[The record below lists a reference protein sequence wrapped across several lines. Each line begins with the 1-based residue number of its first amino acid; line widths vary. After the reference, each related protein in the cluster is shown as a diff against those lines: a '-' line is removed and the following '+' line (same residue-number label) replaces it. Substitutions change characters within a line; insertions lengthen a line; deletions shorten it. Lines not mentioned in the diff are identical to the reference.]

1 MAAAVANGMATED
14 LVAGFH
20 RVAEHT
26 AAGFVGEPSTDPLA
40 RMTAALCSQWR
51 HADLCQWDGGPL
63 YPAGRYSWYAQG
75 NAVSFHY
82 SYSLTCDHARLA
94 ELEQCG
100 DATEGAIYRA
110 LRQELG
116 GYLHPAEA
124 LPREYHLGGA
134 NYTHSILHYGR
145 VLREGLD
152 RYAERTAQLLEEAD
166 PADHAFYRAMLRL
179 IDGLRVAHGRSIAHL
194 QAQQPRDEAAARNRE
209 LLLAA
214 LGRVP
219 WRPART
225 FYEGLVALNWLYYL
239 DGCDS
244 LGRFDQDLGALYEA
258 DLEAG
263 RLDAE
268 TGVTLVRALWRN
280 ADANDGWNVA
290 LGGTDASGRCA
301 ANALTE
307 ASLRAGVGLRRPNL
321 ALRVTAD
328 LPGPV
333 REAALDCLASGNGL
347 PALYHEDG
355 YGRAIDA
362 FGLDLRPEDRAEWAF
377 GGCTELMVHG
387 RSNVGSLDA
396 GLNLPAIL
404 AETLQAHLATA
415 SSCADLW
422 AALQR
427 AISGHVA
434 ALTAGVNAAQALHAR
449 WQPQPLRSLL
459 IDDCLDAGREYN
471 AGGARY
477 NWSVINVGGLAN
489 VADSL
494 AVLERLV
501 FEEQALTGAAFLDA
515 LERDWEGSEELRQRA
530 QRVTRYGNDEPRVD
544 QIAREVAEHV
554 FRAFG
559 RHTPWRGGWFLPA
572 CLMFVTYAAAGTP
585 VMATPDGRRAG
596 EPIADSI
603 GPVAGRDRSGPT
615 AMLRSVA
622 GLPQELAPGTLV
634 TNIRLTGRLFG
645 PAEDRRR
652 VWDLLETYFGLG
664 GTQLQ
669 VNVMDQR
676 ALQEA
681 VARPEAY
688 GDLIVRVGGYSE
700 YWRNLSDAL
709 RRTILERCEHEL

>member
-1 MAAAVANGMATED
+1 MVASAPRGMTPEE
-14 LVAGFH
+14 LVAALHQVG
-20 RVAEHT
+20 EHT
-26 AAGFVGEPSTDPLA
+26 AAGFIGEVSADPLA

-75 NAVSFHY
+75 NAVAFHY
-82 SYSLTCDHARLA
+82 SYSLTCDRARLA
-94 ELEQCG
+94 ELERRSDG
-100 DATEGAIYRA
+100 TKAATYAA

-116 GYLHPAEA
+116 DYPHPAQA
-124 LPREYHLGGA
+124 LPRAYHLGGA
-134 NYTHSILHYGR
+134 NYTHSIFHYGR
-145 VLREGLD
+145 VLRKGLD
-152 RYAERTAQLLEEAD
+152 RYAETATKRHDEAD
-166 PADHAFYRAMLRL
+166 PAARPFYQAMLRL
-179 IDGLRVAHGRSIAHL
+179 IDGLRIAHQRCVAHL
-194 QAQQPRDEAAARNRE
+194 QAQQPRDEVAARNHA

-244 LGRFDQDLGALYEA
+244 LGRFDQDLGSLYEA

-263 RLDAE
+263 RLDEKA
-268 TGVTLVRALWRN
+268 GIALVRALWCN
-280 ADANDGWNVA
+280 VDANDGWNVA

-301 ANALTE
+301 ANALTV
-307 ASLRAGVGLRRPNL
+307 ASLRAGIGLRRPNL
-321 ALRVTAD
+321 ALRVTNG
-328 LPGPV
+328 LPGAV

-355 YGRAIDA
+355 YTRAIDT
-362 FGLDLRPEDRAEWAF
+362 FGLNLQPKDRAEWAF

-415 SSCADLW
+415 SSYADLW
-422 AALQR
+422 GALQG

-434 ALTAGVNAAQALHAR
+434 ALTAGVNAAQAVHAR

-459 IDDCLDAGREYN
+459 IDDCLDTGREYN

-477 NWSVINVGGLAN
+477 NWSVINIGGLAN

-501 FEEQALTGAAFLDA
+501 FEEQALSGSAFLEA
-515 LERDWEGSEELRQRA
+515 LGRDWEGSEELQQRA
-530 QRVTRYGNDEPRVD
+530 RRVAAYGNDEPRVD

-554 FRAFG
+554 FGAFG
-559 RHTPWRGGWFLPA
+559 RHTPWRGGRFVPA
-572 CLMFVTYAAAGTP
+572 CLMFVTYADAGTL

-603 GPVAGRDRSGPT
+603 GPVAGRDVTGPT

-622 GLPQELAPGTLV
+622 GLPQELAPGTLI
-634 TNIRLTGRLFG
+634 TNIRLTRRLFAS
-645 PAEDRRR
+645 AEERRR
-652 VWDLLETYFGLG
+652 VWDLLETYFQLG
-664 GTQLQ
+664 GMQLQ

-681 VARPEAY
+681 IEHPEAY

-709 RRTILERCEHEL
+709 RRTVLERCEHEL